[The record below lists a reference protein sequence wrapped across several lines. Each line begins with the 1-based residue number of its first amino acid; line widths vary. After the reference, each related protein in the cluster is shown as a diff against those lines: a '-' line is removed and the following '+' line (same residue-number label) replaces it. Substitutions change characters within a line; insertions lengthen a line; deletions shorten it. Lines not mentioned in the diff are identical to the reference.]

1 MHLLPPRLRACV
13 LQHLNSLNDI
23 LIQVEPPP
31 ALVVGPE
38 PTDLL
43 SALPAVITEE
53 IDESTTT
60 TNHQP
65 NCLYTALAA
74 LCPPRGNARRVL
86 QGEGGDE
93 EQGGGS
99 NQENEEEDG
108 WVVVSPAAAVQHR
121 CRRTRVGMVGDG
133 ANDVPAL
140 AAADVGIALSGP
152 GSCALAVE
160 AADVVVLLPSPSSGE
175 EGEDDAAAP
184 VVLARIPQA
193 VELAVGARAV
203 VLEGV
208 ALAVAVKFVVLLL
221 LLVGCGAWQHGLGTG
236 GRSRLWM
243 GVASDAVALVA
254 VVANGLRPLLLA
266 RRVYK

>member
-1 MHLLPPRLRACV
+1 M

-23 LIQVEPPP
+23 LIQVEPPL

-65 NCLYTALAA
+65 NCLCTALAA
-74 LCPPRGNARRVL
+74 LCPPRGNARRAL

-99 NQENEEEDG
+99 NQEKEEEDG
-108 WVVVSPAAAVQHR
+108 WVVVSLAAAVQQR

-140 AAADVGIALSGP
+140 AAADVSIALSGP

-160 AADVVVLLPSPSSGE
+160 AADVVVLLPSPSSE
-175 EGEDDAAAP
+175 DEDDAAAP

-208 ALAVAVKFVVLLL
+208 ALAVAVKFVVFLL